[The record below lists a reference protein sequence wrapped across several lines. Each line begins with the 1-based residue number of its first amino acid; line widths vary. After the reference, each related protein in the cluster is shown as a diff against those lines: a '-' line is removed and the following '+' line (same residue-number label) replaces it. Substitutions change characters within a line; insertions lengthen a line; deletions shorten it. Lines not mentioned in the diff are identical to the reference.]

1 MKILQISSSPHWGG
15 AQIRAL
21 TEAAGLRSRGHEV
34 VIASPAGSPIGRRA
48 AGLRI
53 PVVELPPAD
62 GPLPTRLQPCIAMRR
77 LVRDG
82 GFDALAT
89 HGTIDSWLAAL
100 ACASLRRAPPIVRTH
115 HATAPVPHGP
125 AARWLYMSAA
135 TRIVTTGESVR
146 QSLVRDQGFD
156 GRRIVAIPTGIDLG
170 YFKPAATPTATE
182 EARRALGLPDDGL
195 PVLGT
200 VASLRRSKGHHFLIE
215 ALAGLDRPA
224 RLLVVGDGPQ
234 RAALE
239 KQADALL
246 PEGRVLFAGA
256 QAEVLPWLRAL
267 DVFVLPTLHEGV
279 PQSLSQAMGVGLC
292 CVTTPVGGIPEIAC
306 DGESALFVPPGEV
319 EPLRDA
325 LQRVIDDP
333 GLRAR
338 LGTGARA
345 AALDCC
351 SIEAMLDRVE
361 ALYRELVDASRERRR

>member
-1 MKILQISSSPHWGG
+1 SS
-15 AQIRAL
+15 
-21 TEAAGLRSRGHEV
+21 AGT
-34 VIASPAGSPIGRRA
+34 PIGRRA

-62 GPLPTRLQPCIAMRR
+62 GPLPTRARACLAMRR

-82 GFDALAT
+82 NFDALAT
-89 HGTIDSWLAAL
+89 HGTIDSWLASL
-100 ACASLRRAPPIVRTH
+100 ACTSLRRAPPIVRTH
-115 HATAPVPHGP
+115 HATAPAPHGQMG
-125 AARWLYMSAA
+125 RWLYMSAA
-135 TRIVTTGESVR
+135 ARIVTTGESVR

-156 GRRIVAIPTGIDLG
+156 GRRIVPIPTGIDLG
-170 YFKPAATPTATE
+170 YFRPANTPAATA
-182 EARRALGLPDDGL
+182 EARRALGLPQDEL

-200 VASLRRSKGHHFLIE
+200 VASLRRSKGHHFLLE
-215 ALAGLDRPA
+215 ALAGLARPV

-239 KQADALL
+239 KQAEALL

-256 QAEVLPWLRAL
+256 QAEVLPWLRSL

-292 CVTTPVGGIPEIAC
+292 CVTTPVGGIPEIAR

-325 LQRVIDDP
+325 LQRVIDDS

-338 LGTGARA
+338 LGAGARA

-361 ALYRELVDASRERRR
+361 AL